1 MIEYL
6 CIHLKQMRIQM
17 HLCLERE
24 EILSRGEKL
33 AFAILRLCWSLFICS
48 WNNTQHKII
57 FCVKQHS
64 ANLPCSYDEL
74 HQPATW
80 PESALNPVF
89 SLVAAGS
96 HHCTRWAILR
106 LTRGESWAA
115 PVLQGWELNLGPI
128 SLPDRCVLGP
138 WTYGCSSL
146 LYRYRNLS
154 VASFFLYV

>member
-24 EILSRGEKL
+24 EVLSRGEKL

-74 HQPATW
+74 HQPVTW

-96 HHCTRWAILR
+96 HHCTRWAILSSGWPEGR
-106 LTRGESWAA
+106 AGQPQSCKAGSSVWAPSHFQTGVCWGRELTA
-115 PVLQGWELNLGPI
+115 VLL
-128 SLPDRCVLGP
+128 
-138 WTYGCSSL
+138 
-146 LYRYRNLS
+146 YRNLS